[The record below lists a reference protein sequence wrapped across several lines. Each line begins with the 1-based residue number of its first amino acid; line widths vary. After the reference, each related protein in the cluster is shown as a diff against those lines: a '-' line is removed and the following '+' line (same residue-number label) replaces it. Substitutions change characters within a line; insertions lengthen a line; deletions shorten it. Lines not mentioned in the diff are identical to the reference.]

1 MIRIIAL
8 FILVALVFFDF
19 WVSSK
24 FYFSKKKIP
33 KYALLSS
40 IASLGLMAFWIVYS
54 IVEKADIIKS
64 VLCISYAVNAV
75 IRFLQYKDYQKLEK
89 ESIVGVIII
98 TEVSDEEKDNF
109 FLE

>member
-1 MIRIIAL
+1 MIRIIVF
-8 FILVALVFFDF
+8 FILIALVCFDF

-33 KYALLSS
+33 KYALLSA
-40 IASLGLMAFWIVYS
+40 IASLGLMVFWLVYS
-54 IVEKADIIKS
+54 IIGNADIVKS
-64 VLCISYAVNAV
+64 LLCISYAVNAV

-98 TEVSDEEKDNF
+98 TEVSDEEKDNI